1 MQSKAILIID
11 YEKAV
16 RDSLQ
21 LVMREEGYNCFTSQ
35 DETDAFQILDTEE
48 IGIVILDSELAVKQN
63 LLKRIKERSPHIKSI
78 VLSSYVSLET
88 CRLALMNEA
97 DEFLL
102 KPLDFDE
109 LILLVNKLYSSHKI
123 H

>member
-16 RDSLQ
+16 RESLQ
-21 LVMREEGYNCFTSQ
+21 LVMNEEGYTCFTSQ
-35 DETDAFQILDTEE
+35 DETEAFQILDTED
-48 IGIVILDSELAVKQN
+48 IGIVILDSEFAIKTD
-63 LLKRIKERSPHIKSI
+63 LLKRIRDHKLVIKSI

-88 CRLALMNEA
+88 CRLALMKEA
-97 DEFLL
+97 DEFIL

-109 LILLVNKLYSSHKI
+109 LISMVNKLSSSPTVE
-123 H
+123 

>member
-21 LVMREEGYNCFTSQ
+21 LVMREEGYNCFTLQ
-35 DETDAFQILDTEE
+35 DETDAVQILENEE
-48 IGIVILDSELAVKQN
+48 IAIVILDSELAVKQN
-63 LLKRIKERSPHIKSI
+63 LLKRIKERNRHLKSV

-123 H
+123 L

>member
-21 LVMREEGYNCFTSQ
+21 LVMKEEGYTCFTCE
-35 DETDAFQILDTEE
+35 DEDQALRLLETKEVD
-48 IGIVILDSELAVKQN
+48 IVILDSEFAVKTD
-63 LLKRIKERSPHIKSI
+63 LLKHLKREKASLKSI
-78 VLSSYVSLET
+78 VLTSYVSLET
-88 CRLALMNEA
+88 CRLALMKEA
-97 DEFLL
+97 DEFIL

-109 LILLVNKLYSSHKI
+109 LFATVEKLSKALAE
-123 H
+123 